1 MLRKPAGVLRKPA
14 GLCMKRPYGAIMPKK
29 GKLRALTRP
38 PQRRPKVPY
47 VQKNEKPR
55 KETKWCVNL
64 KFFMTASDVQI
75 LEKLKEYGWLRMHK
89 RCPRCNANL
98 TSSRLRRNCQ
108 YHSRCP
114 SRGCQMRVTWTHGH
128 PLLQSGPASLDLRM
142 QASIFLGIALGCT
155 QHALSIQL
163 GLSRSTIQW
172 YVDKLK
178 QYICK
183 VVKKEQDMIA
193 YGTSTDD
200 WDEVEVDEV
209 TLSKVKVGQKHRW
222 SNFIGLIKRGSPG
235 SLWISRL
242 PDRLTTLKA
251 PGPGPIQSKVWREIA
266 KSKIDNKGIILH
278 SDSARAHLRTYRRM
292 THTRVVHCKKW
303 KNGKW
308 TKPFFSKHEK
318 VQCGRR

>member
-1 MLRKPAGVLRKPA
+1 MLRKPA

-29 GKLRALTRP
+29 GKARALTRP

-89 RCPRCNANL
+89 RCPRFNANL

-128 PLLQSGPASLDLRM
+128 PLLQSGPASLDLSM

-163 GLSRSTIQW
+163 GLSDSI
-172 YVDKLK
+172 
-178 QYICK
+178 
-183 VVKKEQDMIA
+183 KK
-193 YGTSTDD
+193 YHPNGTSTSSSN
-200 WDEVEVDEV
+200 
-209 TLSKVKVGQKHRW
+209 TFARSSRRSK
-222 SNFIGLIKRGSPG
+222 
-235 SLWISRL
+235 
-242 PDRLTTLKA
+242 T
-251 PGPGPIQSKVWREIA
+251 
-266 KSKIDNKGIILH
+266 
-278 SDSARAHLRTYRRM
+278 
-292 THTRVVHCKKW
+292 
-303 KNGKW
+303 
-308 TKPFFSKHEK
+308 
-318 VQCGRR
+318 